1 VALRP
6 LGTPAARAK
15 NPFRKGFVTVVRSRR
30 LLGGFSRLAIVRRGV
45 LVRLVAVGLAAA
57 AVASAVAYFVPWLPT
72 PASKQADRIDFV
84 FWFVT
89 GISIAIFALVV
100 AVILYSVARF
110 RAGPDDDSDGAPIH
124 GNTTLEIAWTAVP
137 AVLVTAVAVVSA
149 VALAQNEHLPKNH
162 LQVNVLAQQFAWS
175 FSYPKYKGLT
185 VSALHLPLDETV
197 ELKMHSKDVI
207 HSFWVPQFGQKQ
219 DLVPGITTRVVIT
232 PKRLGTY
239 PVVCTE
245 LCGEGHALMRSE
257 AIVMKPTAFAAWV
270 KAQERAAASA
280 SQGPSGAGP
289 GLAVFNS
296 NGCSGCHTFKPAGSS
311 ATTGPDLDNLPA
323 YARRAGKPLALF
335 VRESIVDPNA
345 YIEKGYQPNIMPSTF
360 KSLPKQQ
367 LDALVQFLTGG
378 KK

>member
-1 VALRP
+1 
-6 LGTPAARAK
+6 
-15 NPFRKGFVTVVRSRR
+15 
-30 LLGGFSRLAIVRRGV
+30 VRRGV
-45 LVRLVAVGLAAA
+45 LVRLVAVGLAVA
-57 AVASAVAYFVPWLPT
+57 AVTSAVAFFVPWLPT

-89 GISIAIFALVV
+89 GISIAIFALVA
-100 AVILYSVARF
+100 AVILYSVVRF
-110 RAGPDDDSDGAPIH
+110 RARPDDDSDGAPIH
-124 GNTTLEIAWTAVP
+124 GNTSLEIAWTAVP

-149 VALAQNEHLPKNH
+149 VALAENGHVPKNH

-175 FSYPKYKGLT
+175 FSYPKYEGLT
-185 VSALHLPLDETV
+185 VSQLRLPLGEAV
-197 ELKMHSKDVI
+197 QLKMHSKDVI

-219 DLVPGITTRVVIT
+219 DLVPGITTDVVIT

-257 AIVMKPTAFAAWV
+257 AVVMKPAAFAAWV
-270 KAQERAAASA
+270 KAQQRAAANA
-280 SQGPSGAGP
+280 GKAGSGGP
-289 GLAVFNS
+289 GLAAFNS
-296 NGCSGCHTFKPAGSS
+296 NGCSACHTFKPAGSK

-323 YARRAGKPLALF
+323 DAQRAGKPLAAF

-367 LDALVQFLTGG
+367 LDALVQFLTAG

>member
-1 VALRP
+1 M
-6 LGTPAARAK
+6 
-15 NPFRKGFVTVVRSRR
+15 
-30 LLGGFSRLAIVRRGV
+30 RRGV
-45 LVRLVAVGLAAA
+45 LVRLVAVGLAVA
-57 AVASAVAYFVPWLPT
+57 AVTSAVAFFVPWLPT

-100 AVILYSVARF
+100 AVILYSVVRF
-110 RAGPDDDSDGAPIH
+110 RARPDDDSDGAPIH

-149 VALAQNEHLPKNH
+149 VALAENGHVPKKH

-185 VSALHLPLDETV
+185 VSQLRLPLGEAV
-197 ELKMHSKDVI
+197 QLKMHSKDVI

-219 DLVPGITTRVVIT
+219 DLVPGITTDVVIT

-257 AIVMKPTAFAAWV
+257 AVVMKPAAFAAWV
-270 KAQERAAASA
+270 KAQERVAAKA
-280 SQGPSGAGP
+280 SQGGSGGP
-289 GLAVFNS
+289 GLAAFNS
-296 NGCSGCHTFKPAGSS
+296 NGCSACHTFKPGGSS

-323 YARRAGKPLALF
+323 YARRAGKPLATF

-367 LDALVQFLTGG
+367 LDALVQFLIGS

>member
-1 VALRP
+1 M
-6 LGTPAARAK
+6 
-15 NPFRKGFVTVVRSRR
+15 
-30 LLGGFSRLAIVRRGV
+30 RRGV
-45 LVRLVAVGLAAA
+45 LVRLVAVGLAVA
-57 AVASAVAYFVPWLPT
+57 AVTLAVALFVPWLPT

-89 GISIAIFALVV
+89 AISIAIFALVV
-100 AVILYSVARF
+100 AVILYSVVRF
-110 RAGPDDDSDGAPIH
+110 RAAPDDDSDGAPIH

-137 AVLVTAVAVVSA
+137 AVLVTVIAVVSA

-162 LQVNVLAQQFAWS
+162 LRVNVTAEQFVWS
-175 FSYPKYKGLT
+175 FTYPKYQGLT
-185 VSALHLPLDETV
+185 ISQLRLPLGETV
-197 ELKMHSKDVI
+197 QLKMHALDVI

-219 DLVPGITTRVVIT
+219 DLVPGITTQLIIT

-257 AIVMKPTAFAAWV
+257 AIVMKPKAFAAWV
-270 KAQERAAASA
+270 VAEQRAVAKA
-280 SQGPSGAGP
+280 SQAPGGGGAG
-289 GLAVFNS
+289 LAAFNS
-296 NGCSGCHTFKPAGSS
+296 NGCSGCHTFKPAGSN
-311 ATTGPDLDNLPA
+311 ATTGPDLDNLA
-323 YARRAGKPLALF
+323 ADAARAGKPLEAF
-335 VRESIVDPNA
+335 ARTSIVDPNA

-367 LDALVQFLTGG
+367 LDALVQFLTAGQ

>member
-1 VALRP
+1 
-6 LGTPAARAK
+6 
-15 NPFRKGFVTVVRSRR
+15 
-30 LLGGFSRLAIVRRGV
+30 VRRGV

-57 AVASAVAYFVPWLPT
+57 AVASAVAFFVPWLPT

-100 AVILYSVARF
+100 AVILYSVVRF
-110 RAGPDDDSDGAPIH
+110 RARPDDDSDGAPIH
-124 GNTTLEIAWTAVP
+124 GNTGLEIAWTAFP

-149 VALAQNEHLPKNH
+149 VALAQNENLPKKH

-185 VSALHLPLDETV
+185 VSALHLPLNEAV
-197 ELKMHSKDVI
+197 ELKMRSKDVI

-219 DLVPGITTRVVIT
+219 DLVPGITTKLVIT

-257 AIVMKPTAFAAWV
+257 AIVMKPTAFASWV
-270 KAQERAAASA
+270 KAQERAAAKA
-280 SQGPSGAGP
+280 SQGPSGGGP

-296 NGCSGCHTFKPAGSS
+296 NGCSGCHTFKPAGST

-323 YARRAGKPLALF
+323 DARRAGKPLSAF

-367 LDALVQFLTGG
+367 LDALVQFLIGG